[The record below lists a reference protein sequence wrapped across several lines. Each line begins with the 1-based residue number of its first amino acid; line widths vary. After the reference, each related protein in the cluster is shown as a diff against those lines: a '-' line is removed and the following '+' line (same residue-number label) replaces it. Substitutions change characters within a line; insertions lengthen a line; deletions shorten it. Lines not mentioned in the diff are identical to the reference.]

1 MHSRSRAGSRRPAPS
16 AARLRRPSP
25 QARGARRCS
34 PPGARAQNSPSHGRH
49 RPVVA
54 AYARSSNRLRSAH
67 RLEGDGQARA
77 PALLGAAERAADGTG
92 MQLLEPRRRASL
104 LFAETRLASKDRGGC
119 LREED
124 LSRPRPRTCAVSSVG
139 PKEHLRRSRARVG
152 GGAPLRGAEKR
163 RARGRAPSARTCSDS
178 SQLSERSERSERSE
192 FCDGPR
198 ARASQD
204 RRPSGRPPCQARGR
218 LPGRG
223 FAPRDVDLFTRNR
236 TRIAA

>member
-1 MHSRSRAGSRRPAPS
+1 VPS
-16 AARLRRPSP
+16 AARLRRPSL
-25 QARGARRCS
+25 QARGPLRCS
-34 PPGARAQNSPSHGRH
+34 PPGVERRTRPRMAGIDRWSLPMLGAQTGCARPIALRAMGNPGRL
-49 RPVVA
+49 P
-54 AYARSSNRLRSAH
+54 
-67 RLEGDGQARA
+67 
-77 PALLGAAERAADGTG
+77 LLGAAERAADGTG
-92 MQLLEPRRRASL
+92 LRLPGTRALCIALVRRDTARLGEGPRRLSSRRGYRPAAHAGVRC
-104 LFAETRLASKDRGGC
+104 FFVARKKRLRQ
-119 LREED
+119 
-124 LSRPRPRTCAVSSVG
+124 
-139 PKEHLRRSRARVG
+139 SRARVG